1 MEAGKEGGQMIDLSV
16 IVHSLAM
23 QGRRQEAQPGSSSFI
38 PGKDLSL
45 AMSTNQSSHTTP
57 NPGPV
62 TLRDHLLCFYLI
74 KKTPN
79 LSTPISFLAFLVS
92 IPLGSYLLLTD
103 LYQVQQQ

>member
-16 IVHSLAM
+16 IVHSLAL

-62 TLRDHLLCFYLI
+62 TLRTIFSVSTSSKRLQTFLLPF
-74 KKTPN
+74 PSWPS
-79 LSTPISFLAFLVS
+79 LSPF
-92 IPLGSYLLLTD
+92 P
-103 LYQVQQQ
+103 